1 MKIRFSEHSL
11 ARMQQR
17 GVSRGMVLQ
26 VLEGAIPF
34 RFSHGGSERLGY
46 FDPRT
51 RILVTVADETVITV
65 VANVSERY
73 VEILKKGLR

>member
-1 MKIRFSEHSL
+1 
-11 ARMQQR
+11 
-17 GVSRGMVLQ
+17 MVLQ
-26 VLEGAIPF
+26 VLEEAIPF
-34 RFSHGGSERLGY
+34 RFSHDGSERLGY

-65 VANVSERY
+65 VANVSDRY